1 MKDLK
6 KTIMLTF
13 YLSLCFLFF
22 SITDSNAQVLEMSA
36 QDLTTASTAV
46 FYGKCSKKS
55 CDWDENH
62 RIIYTY
68 VTVVPEEYLKGNL
81 GSTAVIAVPGGQ
93 VGDLVYEVSDMPV
106 FTEGE
111 EIVAFVRTNASGK
124 NLVTG
129 GFQGK
134 LRINTDLKTGKKM
147 VYGTG
152 LGIETDVTKQGA
164 IKTRKPE
171 KVRLEDFVAKVKGYT
186 KNN

>member
-6 KTIMLTF
+6 KIISLTF
-13 YLSLCFLFF
+13 YLLFCFLFF
-22 SITDSNAQVLEMSA
+22 SINESNAQVKEMST

-93 VGDLVYEVSDMPV
+93 VGDIVYEVSDMPV
-106 FTEGE
+106 FTVGE
-111 EIVAFVRTNASGK
+111 EVMAFVRTNPAGK

-129 GFQGK
+129 GYQGK
-134 LRINTDLKTGKKM
+134 MKIDTDKKTGKKM
-147 VYGTG
+147 VFGTG
-152 LGIETDVTKQGA
+152 LGAETDVQSQG
-164 IKTRKPE
+164 ISKTMKPE
-171 KVRLEDFVAKVKGYT
+171 RQKLEDFIAKVKAYL
-186 KNN
+186 KN

>member
-1 MKDLK
+1 M
-6 KTIMLTF
+6 TE
-13 YLSLCFLFF
+13 
-22 SITDSNAQVLEMSA
+22 SIAQVKEMSA
-36 QDLTTASTAV
+36 QDLTSASTAV

-55 CDWDENH
+55 CAWDENH

-81 GSTAVIAVPGGQ
+81 GSSAVIAVPGGQ
-93 VGDLVYEVSDMPV
+93 VGNIVYEVSDMPV

-111 EIVAFVRTNASGK
+111 EIVAFVRTNAAGK

-129 GFQGK
+129 AYQGK
-134 LRINTDLKTGKKM
+134 LKIDTDAKTGKKM

-164 IKTRKPE
+164 VNTRKPE
-171 KVRLEDFVAKVKGYT
+171 KVKLEDFITKVKGYM
-186 KNN
+186 KN

>member
-6 KTIMLTF
+6 KTINLTCW
-13 YLSLCFLFF
+13 LAMSLLFF
-22 SITDSNAQVLEMSA
+22 RAADSNAQVQEMSA
-36 QDLTTASTAV
+36 QDLTAASTAV

-55 CDWDENH
+55 CNWDENH
-62 RIIYTY
+62 RIIFTY

-81 GSTAVIAVPGGQ
+81 GTTAVIAVPGGQ
-93 VGDLVYEVSDMPV
+93 VGDIVYEVSDMPV

-111 EIVAFVRTNASGK
+111 EIVAFVRTNTAGK

-129 GFQGK
+129 AYQGK
-134 LRINTDLKTGKKM
+134 LKIDTDVKTGKKM

-164 IKTRKPE
+164 VKTRKPE
-171 KVRLEDFVAKVKGYT
+171 KVKLEDFITKIKGYM
-186 KNN
+186 KN